1 MDKVYRRTQIVDLLR
16 SEEVETQDD
25 LRRKLARR
33 GIHVTQATVSRDIE
47 ELGLVKTRTG
57 YRLPEGVDPAAH
69 VQPNLSIVLKEFLTD
84 ARQAANLVV
93 VKTRPGNAHS
103 VAAALDANPWN
114 EVVGTIAGD
123 DTVFIATPGL
133 SQAESIRKRILALAA
148 ASASSGR

>member
-16 SEEVETQDD
+16 NKEVETQED
-25 LRRKLARR
+25 LRRKLAHR

-57 YRLPEGVDPAAH
+57 YRLPDAIEPIASF
-69 VQPNLSIVLKEFLTD
+69 QPTLAIVLKEFLTE
-84 ARQAANLVV
+84 ALLAANLVV

-103 VAAALDANPWN
+103 VAVALDANPWE

-123 DTVFIATPGL
+123 DTIFIATP
-133 SQAESIRKRILALAA
+133 SSHQAEVIRKKILALVAA
-148 ASASSGR
+148 

>member
-16 SEEVETQDD
+16 NGEVETQDD
-25 LRRKLARR
+25 LRRKLAHR

-57 YRLPEGVDPAAH
+57 YRLPDAVDPR
-69 VQPNLSIVLKEFLTD
+69 VSLQPTLAIVLKEFLTE
-84 ARQAANLVV
+84 ARSAANLVI

-103 VAAALDANPWN
+103 VAAALDANPWE

-123 DTVFIATPGL
+123 DTIFIATPT
-133 SQAESIRKRILALAA
+133 SHQAELIRKKILALV
-148 ASASSGR
+148 AS

>member
-16 SEEVETQDD
+16 AEEVGTQED

-57 YRLPEGVDPAAH
+57 YRLPEAREEPMAPLEPTLAV
-69 VQPNLSIVLKEFLTD
+69 VLKEFLTD
-84 ARQAANLVV
+84 ARQAANLVI

-103 VAAALDANPWN
+103 VAVALDANPWE
-114 EVVGTIAGD
+114 EVVGTVAGD
-123 DTVFIATPGL
+123 DTIFIATPG
-133 SQAESIRKRILALAA
+133 SRQAERIRKKILALVAT
-148 ASASSGR
+148 

>member
-16 SEEVETQDD
+16 SEEVGTQDD

-47 ELGLVKTRTG
+47 ELALVKTRTG
-57 YRLPEGVDPAAH
+57 YRLPDAAEPLAPP
-69 VQPNLSIVLKEFLTD
+69 QPTLAIVLKEFL
-84 ARQAANLVV
+84 AEVRQAANLVI

-103 VAAALDANPWN
+103 VAVALDAEPWE

-123 DTVFIATPGL
+123 DTIFIATPG
-133 SQAESIRKRILALAA
+133 SRQAEVIRKKILALVAT
-148 ASASSGR
+148 

>member
-16 SEEVETQDD
+16 NEELETQED

-57 YRLPEGVDPAAH
+57 YRLPKSGDGPMVPP
-69 VQPNLSIVLKEFLTD
+69 QPTLAVVLKEFLTD
-84 ARQAANLVV
+84 VRLAANMVV
-93 VKTRPGNAHS
+93 LKTRPGNAHS
-103 VAAALDANPWN
+103 VAVALDANPWD

-123 DTVFIATPGL
+123 DTIFIATPGL
-133 SQAESIRKRILALAA
+133 HQAEVICKKILALAA
-148 ASASSGR
+148 T